1 MNIPSEFKSV
11 TDYAVICGKRCQ
23 LFENF
28 LRGRKLKNF
37 EDCLCNTSYMLDT
50 CAEHVKDNIF
60 KLQIDKSDE

>member
-37 EDCLCNTSYMLDT
+37 EDCLYN
-50 CAEHVKDNIF
+50 CAEHVKDNIY

>member
-28 LRGRKLKNF
+28 LRGRRLKNF
-37 EDCLCNTSYMLDT
+37 EDCLCIIIITARYMCRT
-50 CAEHVKDNIF
+50 RKR
-60 KLQIDKSDE
+60 

>member
-28 LRGRKLKNF
+28 LRGKRLKNF
-37 EDCLCNTSYMLDT
+37 EDYT
-50 CAEHVKDNIF
+50 CAEHVKDNMF
-60 KLQIDKSDE
+60 KLEIDKSDE